1 MTSCKRVDPAGQ
13 FPLLCTTAAPHLFST
28 GNDDDRPR
36 TPTDVP
42 GGKRRPISH
51 PLGTIHSFTG
61 AFDDRARNAVARV
74 PRRLTPVVVGL
85 ATDQRTFAL
94 QEGDR

>member
-1 MTSCKRVDPAGQ
+1 MYQAGSGARSHTR
-13 FPLLCTTAAPHLFST
+13 LARST
-28 GNDDDRPR
+28 
-36 TPTDVP
+36 
-42 GGKRRPISH
+42 
-51 PLGTIHSFTG
+51 HSP